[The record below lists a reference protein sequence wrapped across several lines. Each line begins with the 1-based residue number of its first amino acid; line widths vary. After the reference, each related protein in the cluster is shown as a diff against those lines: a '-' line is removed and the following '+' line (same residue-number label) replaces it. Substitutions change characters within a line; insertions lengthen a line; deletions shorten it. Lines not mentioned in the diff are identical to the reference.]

1 MAITNGHNPDITKNV
16 VNILNDSGTI
26 LYHKLHNRFYQD
38 NSVDDNGK
46 IFWDIIIFDYK
57 KDIHYAA
64 VHSRHW
70 LNNYR
75 YRCGWR
81 PLGITT
87 LISTSGFLLQNNKII
102 YNESIISIT
111 KNSAVFYWSSMGKSV
126 LTTKIEGAEWFT
138 GGQFGLEGSI
148 QATVF
153 CLVATMVL
161 ILIDYKQHN
170 IIKPYRQTK
179 ELILKK
185 SYHFITR

>member
-1 MAITNGHNPDITKNV
+1 
-16 VNILNDSGTI
+16 
-26 LYHKLHNRFYQD
+26 
-38 NSVDDNGK
+38 
-46 IFWDIIIFDYK
+46 
-57 KDIHYAA
+57 
-64 VHSRHW
+64 
-70 LNNYR
+70 
-75 YRCGWR
+75 
-81 PLGITT
+81 
-87 LISTSGFLLQNNKII
+87 
-102 YNESIISIT
+102 
-111 KNSAVFYWSSMGKSV
+111 MGKSV